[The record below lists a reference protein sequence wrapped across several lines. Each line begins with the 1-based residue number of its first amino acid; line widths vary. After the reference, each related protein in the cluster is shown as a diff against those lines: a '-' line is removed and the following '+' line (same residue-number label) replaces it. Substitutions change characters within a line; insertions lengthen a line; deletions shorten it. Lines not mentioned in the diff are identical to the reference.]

1 MKKILFFALAV
12 ILSVSSGYTAGIEE
26 PNVTEY
32 SSYNYN
38 WSATGLKRALELLYS
53 TDKVFATTLYNKM
66 MALEPNLLDKK
77 RPLDLCRAYVQAF
90 NAVNVVK
97 DEQKNF
103 ELYNCDD
110 FISMVIA
117 THNAVVRELEFN
129 KYILWSMPAIK
140 RAISELYTEN
150 LAEDLIWDIEKYL
163 AEFENK
169 STLTALGAKYEESL
183 GLAYELAYEE
193 SLKLGLEYHQEKP
206 IPWQDFLDQII
217 TAHNDIIAENT
228 NILNTY
234 NTINIMD
241 SSEKHIK
248 VTWHPD
254 ALSETCNEI
263 ERLPI
268 GKIIL
273 SSCKDF
279 FARGNRLSVNEVEQ
293 RCKTVFC
300 TKAVEGKFKGSCKKD
315 FCPFFIQELYSEQ
328 ANVRI
333 RAERDLNNEKRYMRG
348 LSK

>member
-26 PNVTEY
+26 PNITEY

-53 TDKVFATTLYNKM
+53 TDKVFATTLYNEM
-66 MALEPNLLDKK
+66 VVLEPNPLDKK
-77 RPLDLCRAYVQAF
+77 RPLDLCRAYVRAF
-90 NAVNVVK
+90 NAVK
-97 DEQKNF
+97 DKLKKDKQKKV

-110 FISMVIA
+110 FISVVIA

-129 KYILWSMPAIK
+129 TNILWSMPAIK
-140 RAISELYTEN
+140 RAISELYTDKD
-150 LAEDLIWDIEKYL
+150 LAEDLIWDIEGYL
-163 AEFENK
+163 AKFENK
-169 STLTALGAKYEESL
+169 STLTALKDKYEESL
-183 GLAYELAYEE
+183 
-193 SLKLGLEYHQEKP
+193 YHQEKP
-206 IPWQDFLDQII
+206 ISWQVFLDQII
-217 TAHNDIIAENT
+217 KAHNDIIAENT

-241 SSEKHIK
+241 SSERHIK

-263 ERLPI
+263 EQLPI

-300 TKAVEGKFKGSCKKD
+300 TKAVEGKFKGSCKED
-315 FCPFFIQELYSEQ
+315 FCPFFIQELYSVQ